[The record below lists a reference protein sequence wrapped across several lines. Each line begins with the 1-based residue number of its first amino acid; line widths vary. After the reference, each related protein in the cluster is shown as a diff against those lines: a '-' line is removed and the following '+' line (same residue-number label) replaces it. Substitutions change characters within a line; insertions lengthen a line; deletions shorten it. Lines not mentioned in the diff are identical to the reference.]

1 MSQILRSAW
10 EGAVGTDQPGQ
21 GRNSPH
27 LPVESFLIRGNDF
40 QIAGCEEVFVMS
52 APHTHSQVELNYV
65 LEGRM
70 VYRHDGRVATLQAGD
85 LGLLWGAIP
94 HQSVEVA
101 PGTRYVCIYLPL
113 EMFLGADIG
122 EGLRS
127 AVLAGGMVVAAEP
140 RRFEPQAMRRMRA
153 EWLASADRRLRDLVA
168 AEVVLLLRR
177 LDITGWRDLLSG
189 SHEEGRA
196 VSGAMPPKVL
206 EMTRFIAEHGHEA
219 ITVADV
225 ARAAMLHPNYAMTR
239 FRALLGMTVAH
250 YILRHRMM
258 AAQTL
263 LLSTR
268 KDLATIAF
276 ETGFGSVSQ
285 FHRSFRS
292 YFACTPASF
301 RRHMRPVQRL
311 ALPGGR

>member
-1 MSQILRSAW
+1 MTDQGVGIGRSA
-10 EGAVGTDQPGQ
+10 
-21 GRNSPH
+21 H
-27 LPVESFLIRGNDF
+27 LPVESFLVRGNDF
-40 QIAGCEEVFVMS
+40 LIAGCEDVFLMS
-52 APHTHSQVELNYV
+52 APHTHSQVEMNYV
-65 LEGRM
+65 LSGRV
-70 VYRHDGRVATLQAGD
+70 VYRHDGRVAALEAGD
-85 LGLLWGAIP
+85 LGLFWGAIP

-113 EMFLGADIG
+113 EMFLGAPIG
-122 EGLRS
+122 EALRS
-127 AVLAGGMVVAAEP
+127 AVLAGGLMVAAEP
-140 RRFEPQAMRRMRA
+140 RRFEPEAMCRMRA
-153 EWLASADRRLRDLVA
+153 EWLASGDMRLRDLVA

-177 LDITGWRDLLSG
+177 LDVTGWRDLLSG

-225 ARAAMLHPNYAMTR
+225 AKAARLHPNYAMTR
-239 FRALLGMTVAH
+239 FRALLGMTIAH

-268 KDLATIAF
+268 KDLAAIAF

-292 YFACTPASF
+292 YFSCTPASF
-301 RRHMRPVQRL
+301 RRHMRPVEGIPL
-311 ALPGGR
+311 AAKN